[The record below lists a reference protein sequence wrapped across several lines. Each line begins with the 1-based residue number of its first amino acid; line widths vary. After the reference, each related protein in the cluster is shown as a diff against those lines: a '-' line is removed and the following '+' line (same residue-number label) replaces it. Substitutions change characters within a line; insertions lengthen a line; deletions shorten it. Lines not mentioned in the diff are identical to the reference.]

1 MSAHTGE
8 AEPLSARRTAL
19 LVGVLAVL
27 AGYLWVF
34 ELRPR
39 PPGASP
45 PPEAPA
51 LLPVAPAAVA
61 RVELVE
67 NGRPTTARRAGDGW
81 TDEAGRPWR
90 GDVVGDLLYTLAALR
105 PVMVVDADP
114 GRPADYGLG
123 AGAGRLMLYTE
134 GGPALLTLE
143 LGDRNPAWTGVYA
156 RRADSREVMLVG
168 GVLTWELDKFRRAA
182 PAQ

>member
-1 MSAHTGE
+1 MSARASE
-8 AEPLSARRTAL
+8 ADPLTARRTAL

-27 AGYLWVF
+27 VGYLWLF

-39 PPGASP
+39 RPGVPVPA
-45 PPEAPA
+45 EAPA
-51 LLPVAPAAVA
+51 LLPVAPGAVA

-67 NGRPTTARRAGDGW
+67 SGRRMTAERAGEGW
-81 TDEAGRPWR
+81 TDGSGRPWH
-90 GDVVGDLLYTLAALR
+90 GDAVHDLLETLAGLR
-105 PVMVVDADP
+105 PVMLVDADP

-123 AGAGRLMLYTE
+123 ADAGRLALFASADR
-134 GGPALLTLE
+134 PLLTLE

-156 RRADSREVMLVG
+156 RRAGSREVMLLG
-168 GVLTWELDKFRRAA
+168 AVLTWELNKFRGAA